1 MAAVE
6 RLLFFTTR
14 SRLAYHFRSLS
25 PASFQ
30 YQIVCWLLKRTVAQ
44 GGGAF
49 KQRKRVAFSL
59 IFFFFQKRNK
69 TKSSILLHLLFG
81 VGSADDSTK
90 AKGGTP

>member
-44 GGGAF
+44 GGGTF

-59 IFFFFQKRNK
+59 IFFFKREIKQNPPF
-69 TKSSILLHLLFG
+69 LLHLLFG